1 MQTNPKNIAA
11 FVAAA
16 IWADGVFDEAEK
28 VTIKE
33 IAEALEL
40 EGFEAVVEAELEAVK
55 KLEADAVTE
64 YLNKAGEG
72 VDDEEIGHVFEVA
85 LQIVLCDGVL
95 AYDEVSNLF
104 LMADALG
111 LDHEYATLLLAD
123 MVKEEEDIE
132 VEL

>member
-1 MQTNPKNIAA
+1 MKTDKKNIAA

-16 IWADGVFDEAEK
+16 IWADGQYDEAEK
-28 VTIKE
+28 VTVGE
-33 IAEALEL
+33 IADALEISD
-40 EGFEAVVEAELEAVK
+40 FVAAVDAELEAVK
-55 KLEADAVTE
+55 ELDGEAVAE
-64 YLNKAGEG
+64 YLAKAGEG